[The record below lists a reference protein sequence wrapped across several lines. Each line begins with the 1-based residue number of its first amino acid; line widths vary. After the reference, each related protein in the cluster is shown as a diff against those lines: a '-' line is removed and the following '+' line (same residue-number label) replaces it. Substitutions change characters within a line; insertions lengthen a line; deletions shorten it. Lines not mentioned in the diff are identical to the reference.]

1 MTGFSLQKNQHWKK
15 IGFALLII
23 FALDL
28 FLLWGINGES
38 FLRQIVFWFLG
49 LTILFLIV
57 KIRFALTSLSDFK
70 WILYGIH
77 LVLLILPLLLGKIV
91 RGSARWV
98 SISEQSFQ
106 PSEFAKPIFI
116 IFLASVLEKISQ
128 GGWRDF
134 LTAALPVFP
143 SIFLLLLQPDLGTTL
158 VFCFITGIMLFA
170 SRIQKKII
178 VLSLAL
184 CLPIFFISAK
194 FLLADYQQ
202 ARIQNFLNPGAD
214 PLGQGYNLLQSE
226 IALGSGRLFG
236 RGLGLGGQTRLFFLP
251 ERHTDFIF
259 ASLGE
264 NFGFFGTTLLIVSYG
279 YLLWTL
285 WQNIARENDEFIF
298 LLKTGL
304 IGCLWFQTIVGM
316 GMSLGLLP
324 ITGLPIPLFS
334 YGGSSLLVSLASL
347 GLIIKLP

>member
-1 MTGFSLQKNQHWKK
+1 
-15 IGFALLII
+15 LLII

-28 FLLWGINGES
+28 FLLSGIDAES

-49 LTILFLIV
+49 LAILFLIV
-57 KIRFALTSLSDFK
+57 KIKFTLNSLGNLK
-70 WILYGIH
+70 WILYGAH
-77 LVLLILPLLLGKIV
+77 LILLILPLLLGKIV
-91 RGSARWV
+91 RGSTRWV
-98 SISEQSFQ
+98 SISEHSFQ
-106 PSEFAKPIFI
+106 PSELAKPIFI
-116 IFLASVLEKISQ
+116 IFLASVLGKTSR
-128 GGWRDF
+128 GGWKDF
-134 LTAALPVFP
+134 FKAILPTLP
-143 SIFLLLLQPDLGTTL
+143 SFFLLLLQPDLGTAL
-158 VFCFITGIMLFA
+158 VFCFVTGIMLFA

-178 VLSLAL
+178 FLSLVL

-202 ARIQNFLNPGAD
+202 ARIQGFLNPKKD

-226 IALGSGRLFG
+226 IAFGSGRLLG

-264 NFGFFGTTLLIVSYG
+264 NFGFFGTTLLITSYG

-285 WQNIARENDEFIF
+285 WQNITRENDEFIF

-304 IGCLWFQTIVGM
+304 IGCLWFQAIVGM
-316 GMSLGLLP
+316 GMSLGLMP

-334 YGGSSLLVSLASL
+334 YGGSSLLVSLTSL
-347 GLIIKLP
+347 GLIIKRD